1 MSPISAIGDIQGE
14 LSMLKHVL
22 ELIEAD
28 GRPAAFIVFLWNTP
42 IVGLKVP
49 EFWIV

>member
-1 MSPISAIGDIQGE
+1 
-14 LSMLKHVL
+14 MLKHAL

-28 GRPAAFIVFLWNTP
+28 GRPAASIVFLWNTP